1 MKKGVKAKG
10 LMIIIFSI
18 ATQVGAADII
28 ETVGGL
34 NNLAYGIAAGLAAL
48 MITLHAIRWKTAD
61 NPNDREEAKR
71 GIINVILALILIMVA
86 GAVISAIYVK
96 PPEAEP
102 PTTSRVPTTRA
113 PPPTTTTTTTLATT
127 STTTTTT
134 STTTT
139 TIDPATLLTAT
150 NLAKCII
157 NAGGK
162 LVTDPPTC
170 SFCKAQERVFKDDA
184 ADGQTAYNSIPK
196 PSPSG
201 SIPRWEWGSNKI
213 QGCQTFQ
220 ELNAATMFN
229 CNLKVI
235 TTHSYQVC

>member
-1 MKKGVKAKG
+1 MKKGDKAKG

-18 ATQVGAADII
+18 ATQVRAADIL

-34 NNLAYGIAAGLAAL
+34 NNLVYGIAAGLAAL

-61 NPNDREEAKR
+61 NPSDREEAKR
-71 GIINVILALILIMVA
+71 GMINVILALILIMIA
-86 GAVISAIYVK
+86 GAVISVIYVK

-102 PTTSRVPTTRA
+102 PTTSRAPTTRA
-113 PPPTTTTTTTLATT
+113 PPPTTTTTTTLATS

-150 NLAKCII
+150 NLAKCIRK
-157 NAGGK
+157 AGGQ
-162 LVTDPPTC
+162 LFTNLQTC
-170 SFCKAQERVFKDDA
+170 PYCRDQQRVFVNDA
-184 ADGQTAYNSIPK
+184 ADGQAAYNSIDK

-201 SIPRWEWGSNKI
+201 GIPRWEWGGNSAV
-213 QGCQTFQ
+213 GCHSFQ
-220 ELNAATMFN
+220 QLNAATRFD
-229 CNLKVI
+229 CKLKVI
-235 TTHSYQVC
+235 TGHTYQTC